1 MKVYSFLVAVLF
13 ALVLNGCNNSQP
25 KPTYNKDYS
34 NQKIL
39 IRDIFVKDKYQ
50 AEDIIRQLNNS
61 TNKLEKFINLQ
72 QSKSIIVNN
81 QPKKRIRYYWTDSS
95 REIPQFGN
103 KIFKLK
109 NDSFLKEP
117 LNTSWGW
124 RIVYL
129 EKRISKQEFSQL
141 QSKEQERQRK
151 LQAQRKKI
159 NLERIAA
166 YEIDYMNEH
175 NKLLNNKPEYKSAYV
190 QPSNKKESCK
200 IYMGYTEGDEY
211 FKEDSWKVYWDGNC
225 KNGYATGLGREIE
238 KADMTDKWQIG
249 IYKKGKAKGYLIQK
263 DILNN
268 QLIEGLDNDDISY
281 LVVTN
286 IKIKQNDI
294 DVTTIAGERNSKKG
308 INLLASN
315 SPFWNGSYM
324 YAKEYMGFRYMYINN
339 QTNDSTNLEFDF
351 FIETPK
357 NGKNGWAFS
366 KYRGTALVSGEWINN
381 KASHLNL
388 PKKYNDKADAIIKEV
403 SVAQQ
408 KAYLAQEQAQK
419 VKKQY
424 LKRICKNKVKVDFM
438 DNDEY
443 KEICNSKYDQEI
455 FAKINEKMKK
465 ITDTK
470 NAKLKQEA
478 EAKIAKLEQE
488 RYTAQQQKEERQR
501 QERLSLERA
510 RLAEIKRANRAT
522 EKARSSAQFQ
532 QGLKNLTDQIN
543 NMTPKTYN
551 VNMYHY

>member
-13 ALVLNGCNNSQP
+13 VLILNGCNNAQP

-34 NQKIL
+34 SQKIL

-61 TNKLEKFINLQ
+61 NNKLEKFIDLQ
-72 QSKSIIVNN
+72 QSKSIVVDN
-81 QPKKRIRYYWTDSS
+81 QPEKRIRYYWTDSS
-95 REIPQFGN
+95 RVIPQFGN
-103 KIFKLK
+103 KIFE
-109 NDSFLKEP
+109 LKEGSYLQEP
-117 LNTSWGW
+117 LFTNWGW
-124 RIVYL
+124 NIVYL

-141 QSKEQERQRK
+141 QAREQEKQKKR
-151 LQAQRKKI
+151 QAQREKI
-159 NLERIAA
+159 NLDRIAS
-166 YEIDYMNEH
+166 YEINYIDKH
-175 NKLLNNKPEYKSAYV
+175 SSFLKNKPEYKVAFV
-190 QPSNKKESCK
+190 QPSNKEEPCK
-200 IYMGYTEGDEY
+200 IYMGYSDGDEY

-225 KNGYATGLGREIE
+225 KNGFATGLGREIE

-249 IYKKGKAKGYLIQK
+249 IYKKGKAKGYIIQK
-263 DILNN
+263 DILNDM
-268 QLIEGLDNDDISY
+268 LIEGLDNDDISF
-281 LVVTN
+281 LVVTD
-286 IKIKQNDI
+286 IKVKQNDI
-294 DVTTIAGERNSKKG
+294 DVTTIAGERNSKTG

-339 QTNDSTNLEFDF
+339 QANDSTNLEFDF
-351 FIETPK
+351 FMENPK

-366 KYRGTALVSGEWINN
+366 KYRDKALVSGEWVNN

-403 SVAQQ
+403 SAAQQ
-408 KAYLAQEQAQK
+408 KAYQAQQKAQK

-424 LKRICKNKVKVDFM
+424 LKRICKDKVKINFM

-443 KEICNSKYDQEI
+443 KEICNSKNDSVI

-465 ITDTK
+465 ITDAK
-470 NAKLKQEA
+470 NAKLKQES
-478 EAKIAKLEQE
+478 EAKIAKLAQE

-501 QERLSLERA
+501 QELLSLERQKI
-510 RLAEIKRANRAT
+510 AEIERANRAT